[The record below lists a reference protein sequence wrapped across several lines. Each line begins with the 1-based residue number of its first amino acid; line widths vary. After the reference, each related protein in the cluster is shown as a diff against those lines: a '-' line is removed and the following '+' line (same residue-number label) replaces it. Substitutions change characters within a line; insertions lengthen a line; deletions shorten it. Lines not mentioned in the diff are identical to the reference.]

1 MSNIKV
7 TIKISLSILL
17 ILLTAYNLMHMT
29 NKNEIYYEND
39 TENSAYNTVNY
50 DKEKYFDIATA
61 LLYDNYLIDGLGYT
75 NENGLSIYNIDSVY
89 ELSGAEK
96 NVISRTISLID
107 MSVENE
113 HEAEKDIVDP
123 NEPTEVFNGTL
134 EDLENAA
141 SGKTS
146 SEVDSSENDAITTES
161 NRDIAYK
168 VKEVYYLKNSII
180 IKFCKDN
187 IEKYLMLYNIGMK
200 NFDVKYSA

>member
-29 NKNEIYYEND
+29 NNNEIYYEND
-39 TENSAYNTVNY
+39 TENSAYNIVNY

-89 ELSGAEK
+89 ELSEAEK

-113 HEAEKDIVDP
+113 HDAEKDIVDP

-180 IKFCKDN
+180 IKFCKGN
-187 IEKYLMLYNIGMK
+187 IDKYLMLYNIGMK

>member
-29 NKNEIYYEND
+29 NNNEIYYEND
-39 TENSAYNTVNY
+39 TENSAYNIVNY

-89 ELSGAEK
+89 ELSEAEK

-113 HEAEKDIVDP
+113 HDAEKDIVDP

-146 SEVDSSENDAITTES
+146 SEVDSSENDAVTTES

>member
-29 NKNEIYYEND
+29 NNNEIYYEND
-39 TENSAYNTVNY
+39 TENSAYNIVNY

-89 ELSGAEK
+89 ELSEAEK

-113 HEAEKDIVDP
+113 HDAEKDIVDP

>member
-17 ILLTAYNLMHMT
+17 ILFTAYNLMHIT
-29 NKNEIYYEND
+29 NNNEIYYENE

-89 ELSGAEK
+89 ELSEAEK

-113 HEAEKDIVDP
+113 HDAEKDIVDP
-123 NEPTEVFNGTL
+123 NEPTEIFNGTL

-146 SEVDSSENDAITTES
+146 SEVDSSENDAVTTES

>member
-29 NKNEIYYEND
+29 NNNEIYYEND
-39 TENSAYNTVNY
+39 TENSAYNIVNY

-89 ELSGAEK
+89 ELSEAEK

-113 HEAEKDIVDP
+113 HDAEKDIVDP

-146 SEVDSSENDAITTES
+146 SEVDNSENDAITTES
-161 NRDIAYK
+161 NRDIVYK

-180 IKFCKDN
+180 IKFCKGN
-187 IEKYLMLYNIGMK
+187 IDKYLMLYNIGMK

>member
-17 ILLTAYNLMHMT
+17 ILFTAYNLMHIT
-29 NKNEIYYEND
+29 NNNEIYYEND
-39 TENSAYNTVNY
+39 TENSVYNTVNY

-89 ELSGAEK
+89 ELSKAEK

>member
-161 NRDIAYK
+161 NRDIVYK

-180 IKFCKDN
+180 IKFCKGN
-187 IEKYLMLYNIGMK
+187 IDKYLMLYNIGMK